1 MKVVTYSR
9 QTAAPRSGGGQFLTA
24 QLSSS
29 AMMAPSRA
37 AGAAFK
43 SLAQTAGQV
52 ADLAFRK
59 AEIDADSQAIQAT
72 SAYTVEL
79 DDIAQRSLLLSPLQA
94 ETAFQRDAALAKKKA
109 TVGFNRLAT
118 DAFNRRSATPTS
130 TASITFKRTNNA
142 RYIDAANAVVR
153 SAIDNAV
160 DVGSNTGLTEA
171 QRLLAVS
178 DSRREI
184 NSGLT
189 RRGPDA
195 TALSQL
201 SLDEEL
207 AENTLAS
214 IMNGSSDP
222 LGTAEAFRDGTL
234 SDVVLDNLRLN
245 QTQRDKIAND
255 AFDSGTKLIDVRLA
269 QRKAL
274 SDAAAA
280 ENTASFQRMIGLDF
294 TDPDL
299 RSVAQ
304 TEHERLKRIGYY
316 KNPAAIAA
324 VDKLFDLEAGESVKF
339 VATAESIA
347 LQNDLQRADYL
358 NRLEY
363 EDVLAAEGKIPP
375 EFYRQMLTALQTE
388 RTQAK
393 NAGIQVFKDVF
404 GYTAKE
410 DESGEL
416 AAPAKAAFLFNS
428 RTLSSWVDKNPTAP
442 YYKVIEEAERLVDE
456 SREKFQSEML
466 KFQRNNLNQILSTT
480 AGGIGVNVLSDDVS
494 MPDVIAALNAKIQA
508 IAGDNSKS
516 RLRKTLYRALSEAQ
530 RTTALRV
537 FDR

>member
-1 MKVVTYSR
+1 MKIPTYDR

-24 QLSSS
+24 QLNPS

-178 DSRREI
+178 DGRREI

-195 TALSQL
+195 TALSHL

-214 IMNGSSDP
+214 ALNASSDP

-234 SDVVLDNLRLN
+234 SDPVLDNLRLN

-255 AFDSGTKLIDVRLA
+255 GFERATKLIEQRQK
-269 QRKAL
+269 QRKDQDEAGQAAL
-274 SDAAAA
+274 DAQHRSILNIDVNNPTAVEAAI
-280 ENTASFQRMIGLDF
+280 ET
-294 TDPDL
+294 
-299 RSVAQ
+299 
-304 TEHERLKRIGYY
+304 HERLLAAGYY
-316 KNPAAIAA
+316 ETTAKREA
-324 VDKLFDLEAGESVKF
+324 VEGLLFPESPPSEF
-339 VATAESIA
+339 VATQESIDLEHQLEELEARNELTFDRLAEAKNLVSPTFYGTMLQAIEGDRSEAESDSIT
-347 LQNDLQRADYL
+347 L
-358 NRLEY
+358 
-363 EDVLAAEGKIPP
+363 
-375 EFYRQMLTALQTE
+375 
-388 RTQAK
+388 
-393 NAGIQVFKDVF
+393 FKDVY
-404 GYTAKE
+404 GYTAEAEASGALKAPARAAFRASSRALRKFMRGNRNASYNDVVAE
-410 DESGEL
+410 AEKIVAENRDRFESAMSKIQRANLVGLVQGVSEFGADPSDNNVTMQQVIEL
-416 AAPAKAAFLFNS
+416 ATARLAATPAGQ
-428 RTLSSWVDKNPTAP
+428 T
-442 YYKVIEEAERLVDE
+442 
-456 SREKFQSEML
+456 
-466 KFQRNNLNQILSTT
+466 
-480 AGGIGVNVLSDDVS
+480 
-494 MPDVIAALNAKIQA
+494 
-508 IAGDNSKS
+508 
-516 RLRKTLYRALSEAQ
+516 RLRSELLAIINKAGEQ
-530 RTTALRV
+530 FQLEV